1 MNRKYYFND
10 ESSMSPQAKAA
21 MDAANKK
28 SDARRR
34 GKVGREQW
42 EKEMEQYNIQKA
54 KIEKDLIEKKEKEK
68 EKEKSNK

>member
-1 MNRKYYFND
+1 MNRKYNFND

-34 GKVGREQW
+34 GKVGKEQW
-42 EKEMEQYNIQKA
+42 EKEKEQYNIQKA
-54 KIEKDLIEKKEKEK
+54 QFEKDLKEKKERERKEK
-68 EKEKSNK
+68 EDKS